1 MGARFELQYVT
12 IAQSATVSDTLA
24 IKHAKEGFVSVPEV
38 NSCVLKTQA
47 SWDTTSANFCDVIAS
62 DGATRWSWQVNSGMV
77 AIPLFGLHQFP
88 YLRFEAGVAQSDV
101 RTFVIG
107 VKL

>member
-1 MGARFELQYVT
+1 MGARFQEQYVT
-12 IAQSATVSDTLA
+12 IAQSATVSDTLS
-24 IKHAKEGFVSVPEV
+24 IKHAKEGFISVPAV

-47 SWDTTSANFCDVIAS
+47 SWNTTSANFRNITAE
-62 DGATRWSWQVNSGMV
+62 DGSTRWSWGIEAGNI
-77 AIPLFGLHQFP
+77 AIPLFGIHQFP
-88 YLRFEAGVAQSDV
+88 YIRFELGVAQSDV

>member
-1 MGARFELQYVT
+1 MGARFQELYVT
-12 IAQSATVSDTLA
+12 IAQSATVSDTLS
-24 IKHAKEGFVSVPEV
+24 IKHAKEGFISVPTV

-47 SWDTTSANFCDVIAS
+47 SWDTTSANFKDVTAQ
-62 DGATRWSWQVNSGMV
+62 DGSTRWSWEIETGNK

-88 YLRFEAGVAQSDV
+88 YLRLETGVAQSDV